1 MLPDERIGRTMDGIF
16 YGQETSRV
24 DSKGRIAVPAF
35 FRAALGWT
43 REKTVEICVCETEGK
58 PALEL
63 APTAFVDDLVVR
75 ASTPGQMTEQQRA
88 MVRLMLPRIRRLTI
102 DEDGRFILPEKFKSH
117 AALEDQAHFAGMG
130 RTFQIWTPANFAADQ
145 DERRAKAGV
154 TSLSL
159 EEMALFEKSGA

>member
-1 MLPDERIGRTMDGIF
+1 MLPDDWTGRTMDGIF
-16 YGQETSRV
+16 YGQETSKV

-43 REKTVEICVCETEGK
+43 REKSVEVCVCETEGK

-63 APTAFVDDLVVR
+63 APTAFVNDLVIR

-88 MVRLMLPRIRRLTI
+88 MVRLMLPRIRRLAI

-117 AALEDQAHFAGMG
+117 AALEDQAHFAGIG
-130 RTFQIWTPANFAADQ
+130 RTFQIWTPGNFAADQ
-145 DERRAKAGV
+145 EARRARAGV
-154 TSLSL
+154 TSMSL
-159 EEMALFEKSGA
+159 EEMALFERPGT